1 MRDPFSI
8 LNTLEAAYVL
18 NVATGRGDFIN
29 ILRDN
34 LKSYV
39 KIIGVDA
46 SDKNVDRAQ
55 KLFPENDI
63 EIYQMNLG
71 ALRLDD
77 NSFDLVTIADSLHH
91 LDNLEAVF
99 SEMMRVLKPGG
110 SLLVIEM
117 YSDGDQTEAQKNS
130 YYAS

>member
-63 EIYQMNLG
+63 EIL
-71 ALRLDD
+71 
-77 NSFDLVTIADSLHH
+77 F
-91 LDNLEAVF
+91 
-99 SEMMRVLKPGG
+99 
-110 SLLVIEM
+110 
-117 YSDGDQTEAQKNS
+117 
-130 YYAS
+130 